1 MIDPKLFTAFA
12 EEIFGEG
19 KKLLPLFFFSDA
31 SGKGFSEAFVLLF
44 FNLSDLNI
52 VVLGIMSTFVMS
64 KAYVA
69 NTHNFSRVY
78 NTISDFPIWEKNTKR
93 EIINLAFI

>member
-1 MIDPKLFTAFA
+1 MP
-12 EEIFGEG
+12 
-19 KKLLPLFFFSDA
+19 
-31 SGKGFSEAFVLLF
+31 
-44 FNLSDLNI
+44 
-52 VVLGIMSTFVMS
+52 TFVMS
-64 KAYVA
+64 KTSVA